1 MFLYSIEGISA
12 GSQVRP
18 GQELGSEFGKGE
30 SQVSRIWGKGGEGF
44 NGISVFW
51 RKGRDKSKQSASGV
65 LSWAALPPCLWFGR
79 GFCPYLVVVMVVVA
93 LWYVCA

>member
-1 MFLYSIEGISA
+1 MQDLRSGQARSWALNLERE
-12 GSQVRP
+12 RP
-18 GQELGSEFGKGE
+18 KCPGFG
-30 SQVSRIWGKGGEGF
+30 GKGGEGF
-44 NGISVFW
+44 NGTSVFW